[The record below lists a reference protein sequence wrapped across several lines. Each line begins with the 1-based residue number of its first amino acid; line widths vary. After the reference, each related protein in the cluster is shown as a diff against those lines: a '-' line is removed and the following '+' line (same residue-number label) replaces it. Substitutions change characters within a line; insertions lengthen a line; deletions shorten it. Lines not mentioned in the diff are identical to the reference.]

1 MPELAE
7 TIASAALCNCLALRQ
22 ATRQVT
28 QLYDEEL
35 AAVDLRVTQYSLL
48 SVLDR
53 RGPTT
58 LNELSRALVMDRSTL
73 GHNLR
78 PLERQGLVLLA
89 LDPEDKRA
97 RRLGLSARGRAKLKA
112 ARPHWQRAQA
122 RFEQSFGAA
131 AARALRAS
139 LRRVVESAGGR

>member
-1 MPELAE
+1 MPRPTE
-7 TIASAALCNCLALRQ
+7 TIPLAAICNCLALRQ

-35 AAVDLRVTQYSLL
+35 AAVGLRTTQYSLL

-58 LNELSRALVMDRSTL
+58 LNELARALVMDRSTL

-78 PLERQGLVLLA
+78 PLEREGLVVLA
-89 LDPEDKRA
+89 PDPEDKRA
-97 RRLGLSARGRAKLKA
+97 RRLGLSASGRAKLKA
-112 ARPHWQRAQA
+112 ARPRWRRAQA
-122 RFEQSFGAA
+122 RFEQGFGAA
-131 AARALRAS
+131 EASALRAS
-139 LRRVVESAGGR
+139 LRRVVESACL